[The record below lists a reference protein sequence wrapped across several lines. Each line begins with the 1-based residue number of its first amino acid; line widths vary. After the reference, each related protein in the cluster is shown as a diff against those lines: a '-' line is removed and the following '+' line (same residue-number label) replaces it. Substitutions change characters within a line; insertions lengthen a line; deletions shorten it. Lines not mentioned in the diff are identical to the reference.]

1 MKWTVKL
8 VAEAQLGTQ
17 VEQEVITIEREDL
30 ITPATVGLT
39 IAEGKAIME
48 SLQRQMVTAQVQRHG
63 ASIKCCSRCGKAF
76 RTKGY
81 YQSTLRSVYGKVP
94 MRVRR
99 LKGCSCTGAQQRSY
113 STIFTNKNPITPELK
128 YLTAKMA
135 ALMPFGK
142 AADFLGELLPVS
154 AQTTVNTVRN
164 RTMKVGKRLQKSA
177 EVLVDRSIRNPC
189 REAVVG
195 LDGGY
200 VRARHPRP
208 ERNFEVVAGKVLDE
222 EGNATRFAFVRD
234 GGSEAASAASLA
246 LRRSGVNESTSL
258 TVLSDG
264 DAGLRAL
271 YHQLAPQAEH
281 VLDWFHVAMR
291 FENLKQVA
299 KGIHGLTDGAIRRH
313 ALDQLERVKW
323 RFWNGQV
330 VRGLIGLV
338 HLRQWAQARCFEHI
352 SALRKL
358 GNSLL
363 DTIRYLELNTDS
375 MPDYGTRFRSGFRI
389 STGFAESA
397 VNEIIAKRMNKKQQ
411 MRWNR
416 HTVQHFLD
424 VRIHVLNG
432 TLENA
437 FRHWHQGFRPT
448 SDGSQAAAAA

>member
-271 YHQLAPQAEH
+271 HHQLAPQAEH

>member
-128 YLTAKMA
+128 YLTAKMV

-271 YHQLAPQAEH
+271 HHQLAPQAEH

-352 SALRKL
+352 PALRKL

-448 SDGSQAAAAA
+448 SDESQAAAAA